1 MNKRKLSLKL
11 REWPAG
17 DRRALEAAFS
27 KGSDL
32 FDDAGLAM
40 GWRPKTK
47 SKVIKSYGAFLH
59 CLSRH
64 DALDPMLEPIDRIN
78 RANIV
83 LFVGDL
89 RGRTVASATVAT
101 MVRDLREA
109 IRVMC
114 PSVKHEDLINASR
127 TLDRRIVPS
136 RDQRDQ
142 LVAPSTLFYAGIKR
156 MKRFKAAAATDAIAG
171 VKYADGLMMAMEAI
185 KALRLRNLS
194 GMLVDHN
201 IVENQLDAYEL
212 RYEPH
217 ETKTW
222 ARIRAQL
229 PEKLAPWIKHWL
241 EIVRPN
247 LPRVSG
253 RESRAMWVTTR
264 GSDMAEITLYY
275 RFCKATEE
283 ETGKRINVHLCR
295 KIIVTG
301 IAIGAPEMIELAPGS
316 LDHTSRRHTKD
327 AYDLADDLA
336 ASRAVNDIVGR
347 RRLAAV
353 RRSKR

>member
-11 REWPAG
+11 CEWPAG

-27 KGSDL
+27 KGNDL
-32 FDDAGLAM
+32 FDDAGLAVE
-40 GWRPKTK
+40 WRPTTK
-47 SKVIKSYGAFLH
+47 AKVIKSFGAFLH

-64 DALDPMLEPIDRIN
+64 DALDPTVEPIGRIN
-78 RANIV
+78 RDNIL
-83 LFVGDL
+83 LFVGDM
-89 RGRTVASATVAT
+89 RRRSVASATVAT

-114 PSVKHEDLINASR
+114 PGALCEDLTRASR

-156 MKRFKAAAATDAIAG
+156 MKRFKAAAATDAKPG

-222 ARIRAQL
+222 AGIRTPL

-241 EIVRPN
+241 EVVRPN
-247 LPRVSG
+247 LLRVSG
-253 RESRAMWVTTR
+253 RASRAMWVTTK
-264 GSDMAEITLYY
+264 GTDMAEITLYY
-275 RFCKATEE
+275 RFCNATKE
-283 ETGKRINVHLCR
+283 ETGKRINPHLCR

-301 IAIGAPEMIELAPGS
+301 IAIGAPEMIELAPGA

-327 AYDLADDLA
+327 AYDLADDLS
-336 ASRAVNDIVGR
+336 ASRAANVIVGR
-347 RRLAAV
+347 RRLEAI